1 MEVIVTHTNSDFDAL
16 ASLIAAKK
24 LYPEA
29 ELVLPGS
36 SERAV
41 REFMLR
47 FEKELNLLPEKK
59 VDLDK
64 ITRLIIVD
72 TRHAGRIGRFGD
84 IARKKGLE
92 IHLYDHHSA
101 HPDDLKGKINVSRI
115 TGATVTILLEI
126 IQGEKMSLSPF
137 EATLILLGLYQDTG
151 SLSYPSTTEPD
162 RRAAQYL
169 ISSGADLK
177 LISIFL
183 KRKLTR
189 EQITLY
195 RRLKKSKE
203 TFFFGGAKVVIL
215 SLMVNRYI
223 VDLALL
229 TQRLMDEEKADVIL
243 SLVGMGKHFHLV
255 ARSKSKEI
263 DVEEIVSSFGGGGH
277 PTAAYARIASGE
289 LPALKKNLLKILR
302 RKIKKPG
309 PEEWH
314 KVISPA
320 NLDSKRGAAADH
332 PVRKL
337 RSVRNFSALMKKR
350 LPQRIMRLLKE
361 IGTAGT
367 KRQLPV
373 FVVGGFVRDL
383 MLGRPNYDLDI
394 VVEGDGIAF
403 AGGLAAKWKGKVR
416 KHKKFGTAVVYLSGG
431 FKIDVATARTEYYHY
446 PAVMPQV
453 KGSSLEADL
462 YRRDFTINA
471 MAVCLNKNEFGHLV
485 DFFGGEKDLKK
496 KIIRCLHD
504 LSFVEDPTRI
514 FRAVRFEQRYG
525 FKISRHAQHLIK
537 TAINLEM
544 FDWLTNHR
552 LFDELILIL
561 SEKKPL
567 PAIKR
572 MAEFNELRFIHP
584 RIKLNKNSELLFRKL
599 SRAIAWFKK
608 EFPHE
613 KPEVWSIY
621 FLCLLEGLNK
631 EEAQEVVRKFVVSK
645 KNEKRIVLAK
655 ESGARILNNLKKK
668 KLKNSEIFQQL
679 RGLPLEVLLFLLAKT
694 EFSRVEKR
702 IKVYITVLRKVRPL
716 IKGKDLAGLGI
727 SAGPIYKEIFRAI
740 LWKKLDGGLKTKK
753 EERFFIKETW
763 RSL

>member
-1 MEVIVTHTNSDFDAL
+1 MEVIVTHINSDFDAL

-24 LYPEA
+24 LYPGA

-36 SERAV
+36 PERAV
-41 REFMLR
+41 REFILR

-72 TRHAGRIGRFGD
+72 TRHAGRIGRLG
-84 IARKKGLE
+84 AVVREKGME
-92 IHLYDHHSA
+92 MHLYDHHSA
-101 HPDDLKGKINVSRI
+101 HPDDLKGKINVNRI

-126 IQGEKMSLSPF
+126 IQRKKISLSSF

-189 EQITLY
+189 EQIILY

-223 VDLALL
+223 ADLALL
-229 TQRLMDEEKADVIL
+229 TQRLMNEEKADVVL
-243 SLVGMGKHFHLV
+243 TLVGMGKHFHLV

-289 LPALKKNLLKILR
+289 LPALKKNLLTILR
-302 RKIKKPG
+302 RKIKKPEPG
-309 PEEWH
+309 EWH
-314 KVISPA
+314 KAISPA
-320 NLDSKRGAAADH
+320 SLDSKRRPAGDK
-332 PVRKL
+332 RK
-337 RSVRNFSALMKKR
+337 NFTALMKER
-350 LPQRIMRLLKE
+350 LPQRIIRLLKE

-383 MLGRPNYDLDI
+383 MLGRSNYDLDI

-403 AGGLAAKWKGKVR
+403 AEDLAAKWKGKIR
-416 KHKKFGTAVVYLSGG
+416 KHKKFGTAVVYLPGG

-471 MAVCLNKNEFGHLV
+471 MAICLNKNEFGNLA

-552 LFDELILIL
+552 LFEELILIL

-584 RIKLNKNSELLFRKL
+584 RIKLTGNSELLFRKL

-631 EEAQEVVRKFVVSK
+631 EEAGEVARKFVVSK
-645 KNEKRIVLAK
+645 KNEKRIALSE

-668 KLKNSEIFQQL
+668 KLKNSEIFRQL
-679 RGLPLEVLLFLLAKT
+679 RSLPIEVLLFLLAKT

-727 SAGPIYKEIFRAI
+727 SAGPIYKEIFRAV

-753 EERFFIKETW
+753 EEWFYVKETW
-763 RSL
+763 I

>member
-24 LYPEA
+24 LYPGA
-29 ELVLPGS
+29 EMVIPGS
-36 SERAV
+36 PERAV
-41 REFMLR
+41 REFVSK

-72 TRHAGRIGRFGD
+72 TRHASRIGRLGAVTREKD
-84 IARKKGLE
+84 VE
-92 IHLYDHHSA
+92 MHLYDHHSV
-101 HPDDLKGKINVSRI
+101 HSDDLKGKINVGRI
-115 TGATVTILLEI
+115 TGATVTILLEM
-126 IQGEKMSLSPF
+126 IQKKKMSLSPF

-151 SLSYPSTTEPD
+151 SLSYPSTTEED

-169 ISSGADLK
+169 RASGADLK

-183 KRKLTR
+183 KKKLTR
-189 EQITLY
+189 EQIALY
-195 RRLKKSKE
+195 RKLKKTKE
-203 TFFFGGAKVVIL
+203 IFFFGGAKVIIL
-215 SLMVNRYI
+215 SLVVNRYI
-223 VDLALL
+223 ADLALL
-229 TQRLMDEEKADVIL
+229 TQRLMNEEKADVVL
-243 SLVGMGKHFHLV
+243 TLVEMGKYLHLV

-289 LPALKKNLLKILR
+289 LPAVKKNLLKVLR
-302 RKIKKPG
+302 KKIKKLK

-314 KVISPA
+314 KAISLA
-320 NLDSKRGAAADH
+320 SLDSNRRAMAESVKE
-332 PVRKL
+332 L
-337 RSVRNFSALMKKR
+337 RSVRNFAGLMKKR
-350 LPQRIMRLLKE
+350 LPQKIMKLLEE

-367 KRQLPV
+367 KRQLPI
-373 FVVGGFVRDL
+373 FVVGGFIRDL
-383 MLGRPNYDLDI
+383 MLGLPNYDMDI

-403 AGGLAAKWKGKVR
+403 AGRLAANWKAKVR
-416 KHKKFGTAVVYLSGG
+416 KHKKFGTAVIYLPDGI
-431 FKIDVATARTEYYHY
+431 KIDVATARTEYYHY
-446 PAVMPQV
+446 PAAMPQV

-471 MAVCLNKNEFGHLV
+471 MAICLNKNEFGNLV

-525 FKISRHAQHLIK
+525 FKISRHAQYLIK

-552 LFDELILIL
+552 LFEELIIIL

-584 RIKLNKNSELLFRKL
+584 RIKLTRNS
-599 SRAIAWFKK
+599 
-608 EFPHE
+608 
-613 KPEVWSIY
+613 
-621 FLCLLEGLNK
+621 
-631 EEAQEVVRKFVVSK
+631 
-645 KNEKRIVLAK
+645 
-655 ESGARILNNLKKK
+655 
-668 KLKNSEIFQQL
+668 
-679 RGLPLEVLLFLLAKT
+679 
-694 EFSRVEKR
+694 
-702 IKVYITVLRKVRPL
+702 
-716 IKGKDLAGLGI
+716 
-727 SAGPIYKEIFRAI
+727 
-740 LWKKLDGGLKTKK
+740 
-753 EERFFIKETW
+753 
-763 RSL
+763 